1 MIIIID
7 VKNNTLTKLIGQ
19 VYFSLKYYSV
29 IIFFI

>member
-19 VYFSLKYYSV
+19 VYFSSN
-29 IIFFI
+29 

>member
-19 VYFSLKYYSV
+19 VYFSSK
-29 IIFFI
+29 